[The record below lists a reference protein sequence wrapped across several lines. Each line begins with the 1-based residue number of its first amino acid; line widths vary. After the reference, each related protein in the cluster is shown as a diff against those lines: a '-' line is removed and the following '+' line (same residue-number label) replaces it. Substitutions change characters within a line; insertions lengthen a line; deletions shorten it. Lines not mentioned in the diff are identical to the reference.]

1 MNAVT
6 KIEAAPTDIA
16 VVVSHTPVVVLTD
29 AKQRE
34 EFYAHIERE
43 VEAFTPDTSTEKGRK
58 EIKSLAYKITR
69 TKTAIDDAGKQLN
82 ENARAS
88 INAVDAERR
97 AAREKLTAL
106 AEQVR
111 RPLTEWE
118 QAEEKRVEACRT
130 IIDGLKAAAVVTLED
145 TAETVRGRGAAT
157 WNTALDADVFRDMLP
172 EAQAAKDATVST
184 LKSALARLVKEE
196 ADRVELDRL
205 RAEAAEREERDR
217 LEREAREAEE
227 QRAAQAKAAEEQR
240 HAAEKAAEAKRI
252 ADEQAAEARRVA
264 AEKAEAERIER
275 AKQEAAEAEQR
286 KAQEAQAQREREHAE
301 QLAAERRRA
310 QEAEQAAQAERDRI
324 AAEEAKRQAEA
335 QRTADEQ
342 AARDADREHR
352 GLVMSAAKAAI
363 MTCGTDEETAKKIV
377 LLIRSGEVPNVT
389 LRF

>member
-1 MNAVT
+1 MNAVAT
-6 KIEAAPTDIA
+6 IEPATTDIA
-16 VVVSHTPVVVLTD
+16 VVVQHSPVVVLTD
-29 AKQRE
+29 AKQRDA
-34 EFYAHIERE
+34 FYAHIERE
-43 VEAFTPDTSTEKGRK
+43 VEAFEPDTTTEKGRK

-69 TKTAIDDAGKQLN
+69 TKTAIDDAGKLLN
-82 ENARAS
+82 EDARAR

-118 QAEEKRVEACRT
+118 QAEEKRVEACRA

-145 TAETVRGRGAAT
+145 TAETVRSRGAAT
-157 WNTALDADVFRDMLP
+157 WNTALDADAFRDMLA
-172 EAQAAKDATVST
+172 EAQTVKDGAVAT

-217 LEREAREAEE
+217 IEREAREAEE
-227 QRAAQAKAAEEQR
+227 RAAAET
-240 HAAEKAAEAKRI
+240 KAAEAKRV

-286 KAQEAQAQREREHAE
+286 KAQEAQDKRDREHAE

-324 AAEEAKRQAEA
+324 AAEEAERQAEA
-335 QRTADEQ
+335 KRIADEQ
-342 AARDADREHR
+342 AARDADQKHR
-352 GLVMSAAKAAI
+352 GAVMKAAKQAI
-363 MTCGTDEETAKKIV
+363 MSCGADEETAKKIV